1 MQILQIFTRWHW
13 GCFALLL
20 SLVIAAYGES
30 WLSLNGRWNTRG
42 EAYSHGYLLLVVAL
56 WFAFR
61 HRRLLT
67 EAPLQTG
74 WLAFPLLLGASLFWL
89 IGKIVDVQI
98 AQQMVLPAIP
108 FLVVWGTLGWRAAS
122 FLLFPVILLYTVIPF
137 WDVLTPYL
145 QAATVLM
152 SGSLLGLLDVPAH
165 ITGLYI
171 QLPAGVLQVAEG
183 CAGLS
188 YLLISITLALI
199 YAQFFTR
206 AWHKRASIVL
216 VGVLMGLTSNW
227 LRVFGIALIA
237 HYSDMKSSMVKD
249 HELFGWA
256 IFAVCLVPFF
266 FVVYRLEDKPA
277 SPVSEPPNPPMNDQ
291 RSLPSTQF
299 VAMAPLVLI
308 IALVGPMTA
317 AWLESRPVPTLTIQ
331 MPEQLHNAMTI
342 DLATQWL
349 PAYHGADIQERKSYW
364 VNSRFV
370 TLIAFAYASQTQGKE
385 LVSWNN
391 FLADGKAWKIHSQ
404 YQNQNQN
411 FEISE
416 ISSNQERLQV
426 FHWFNVG
433 GQLTHQTSKAKLLQL
448 RAVLA
453 GRRDATLLAFAVKCQ
468 QTPCEPPS
476 PELLAW
482 LETSRA
488 QASELI
494 KINPAVSSMQ

>member
-13 GCFALLL
+13 GCLALLL
-20 SLVIAAYGES
+20 FLVIAAYGES

-42 EAYSHGYLLLVVAL
+42 EAYSHGYLLLAVAL

-89 IGKIVDVQI
+89 IGKIIDVQI

-108 FLVVWGTLGWRAAS
+108 FLVVWATLGWRAAG

-145 QAATVLM
+145 QEATVLM
-152 SGSLLGLLDVPAH
+152 SGSLLSLLDIPAH

-171 QLPAGVLQVAEG
+171 QLPAGILQVAEG

-216 VGVLMGLTSNW
+216 VGILMGLTSNW

-237 HYSDMKSSMVKD
+237 HYSEMKSSMVKD

-266 FVVYRLEDKPA
+266 FVVYRLEDKNAPA
-277 SPVSEPPNPPMNDQ
+277 ASELRNPSTPDP
-291 RSLPSTQF
+291 RSLTSTHF
-299 VAMAPLVLI
+299 IAMAPLALI
-308 IALVGPMTA
+308 IALAGPLTA
-317 AWLESRPVPTLTIQ
+317 AWLESRPTPTLSIQ
-331 MPEQLHNAMTI
+331 LPEQLNNAMAI

-349 PAYHGADIQERKSYW
+349 PAYHGADLQERKSYW

-370 TLIAFAYASQTQGKE
+370 TLIAFAYTRQTQGKE

-391 FLADGKAWKIHSQ
+391 AIANGKEWKLQRQQQHPL
-404 YQNQNQN
+404 

-416 ISSNQERLQV
+416 ISNNQERLQV

-433 GQLTHQTSKAKLLQL
+433 GHLTHQTSKAKLLQL

-453 GRRDATLLAFAVKCQ
+453 GRRDASLLAFAVRCKPSSCK
-468 QTPCEPPS
+468 PPS

-482 LETSRA
+482 LESSRM
-488 QASELI
+488 QVSDLI
-494 KINPAVSSMQ
+494 KTDPAASSTL

>member
-1 MQILQIFTRWHW
+1 M
-13 GCFALLL
+13 LLF
-20 SLVIAAYGES
+20 LVIAAYGES

-42 EAYSHGYLLLVVAL
+42 EAYSHGYLLLGVAL

-67 EAPLQTG
+67 EAPLQSG

-89 IGKIVDVQI
+89 IGKIIDVQI

-108 FLVVWGTLGWRAAS
+108 FLVVWGTLGWRAAG

-145 QAATVLM
+145 QEATVLM
-152 SGSLLGLLDVPAH
+152 SGTLLTLLDVPAH

-188 YLLISITLALI
+188 YLLISITLSLI
-199 YAQFFTR
+199 YAQFFTQ

-237 HYSDMKSSMVKD
+237 HYSEMKSSMVKD
-249 HELFGWA
+249 HEFFGWA

-266 FVVYRLEDKPA
+266 FVVYRLEDKNAPKANEQFNRRPA
-277 SPVSEPPNPPMNDQ
+277 DQ
-291 RSLPSTQF
+291 RTLTGKHF
-299 VAMAPLVLI
+299 IATTPL
-308 IALVGPMTA
+308 ALMLALAGPLTA
-317 AWLESRPVPTLTIQ
+317 AWLDARPTPTLTIQ
-331 MPEQLHNAMTI
+331 LPEQLNNAMGI
-342 DLATQWL
+342 DLATQWI
-349 PAYHGADIQERKSYW
+349 PAYHGADIQERRSYW

-370 TLIAFAYASQTQGKE
+370 TLITFAYASQTQGKE

-391 FLADGKAWKIHSQ
+391 FLADGKEWKIHRQ
-404 YQNQNQN
+404 QQHPL

-416 ISSNQERLQV
+416 ISGNQERLQV

-433 GQLTHQTSKAKLLQL
+433 GHLTPQTSKAKLLQL
-448 RAVLA
+448 RTVLS

-482 LETSRA
+482 LESSRVP
-488 QASELI
+488 ASDLI
-494 KINPAVSSMQ
+494 KTNPTASSTH